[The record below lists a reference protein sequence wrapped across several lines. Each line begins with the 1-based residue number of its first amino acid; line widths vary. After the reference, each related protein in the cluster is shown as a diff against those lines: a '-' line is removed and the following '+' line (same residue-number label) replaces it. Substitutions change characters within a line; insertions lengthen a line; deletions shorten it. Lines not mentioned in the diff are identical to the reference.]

1 MHTVAGRLPRHRQPK
16 IEDRGTMLVWYGFF
30 WHGVR
35 VPLLFTQ
42 PSYDDRSRAFLW
54 YARP

>member
-1 MHTVAGRLPRHRQPK
+1 MHTVTGRLPRHRQPK